1 MFYELGIISAFNFFL
16 CAAVTFGSGFALRDR
31 SKTET
36 MGASAFAVYLLL
48 NGAANLSKRW
58 GQALELVLMMV
69 LPHLTRG
76 QGGQGGHPPKAK
88 AEVDAVAELLASVP
102 RKRAPFPK

>member
-1 MFYELGIISAFNFFL
+1 MFYELGIISTFNLFL
-16 CAAVTFGSGFALRDR
+16 CVVVTLGSGFALRDR

-36 MGASAFAVYLLL
+36 MAASAFVVYLLL

-69 LPHLTRG
+69 LPHLTQG
-76 QGGQGGHPPKAK
+76 QASQPPKAK
-88 AEVDAVAELLASVP
+88 AEVDAVADLLASVP